1 MMRVR
6 LMEGL
11 LRVIDRAEWTTMTF
25 DPDLQVNVRALIDV
39 LQGRLV
45 VANADQWEDMK
56 EQIADVLEQ
65 FIAMQA
71 KTYDDG
77 K

>member
-1 MMRVR
+1 MRVR
-6 LMEGL
+6 FQEGL

-45 VANADQWEDMK
+45 VANSDQWEDMK

>member
-1 MMRVR
+1 M
-6 LMEGL
+6 
-11 LRVIDRAEWTTMTF
+11 IDRSEWTTMTF
-25 DPDLQVNVRALIDV
+25 DSALQVNVRALIDV

-71 KTYDDG
+71 ATYDDG

>member
-1 MMRVR
+1 
-6 LMEGL
+6 
-11 LRVIDRAEWTTMTF
+11 MTF
-25 DPDLQVNVRALIDV
+25 DSALQVNVRALIDV

-71 KTYDDG
+71 ATYDDG

>member
-1 MMRVR
+1 MRVR
-6 LMEGL
+6 LQEGL

-65 FIAMQA
+65 FIALQA

>member
-1 MMRVR
+1 MRVR
-6 LMEGL
+6 FQEGL

-25 DPDLQVNVRALIDV
+25 DPDLRVNVRALIDV

>member
-1 MMRVR
+1 MRVR
-6 LMEGL
+6 FQEGL

-39 LQGRLV
+39 LRGRLV

>member
-1 MMRVR
+1 MRVR
-6 LMEGL
+6 FQEGL

>member
-1 MMRVR
+1 MRVR
-6 LMEGL
+6 LQEGL

>member
-1 MMRVR
+1 
-6 LMEGL
+6 MEGL
-11 LRVIDRAEWTTMTF
+11 LTVIDRAEWTTMTF

-45 VANADQWEDMK
+45 VSSADQWEDMK

-65 FIAMQA
+65 FIALQV
-71 KTYDDG
+71 KSYDDG

>member
-1 MMRVR
+1 
-6 LMEGL
+6 
-11 LRVIDRAEWTTMTF
+11 MTF

>member
-1 MMRVR
+1 MRVR
-6 LMEGL
+6 FQEGL

-65 FIAMQA
+65 FIALQA

-77 K
+77 N

>member
-1 MMRVR
+1 MRVR
-6 LMEGL
+6 LQEGL

-65 FIAMQA
+65 FIAMQGR
-71 KTYDDG
+71 TYDDG

>member
-1 MMRVR
+1 MRVR
-6 LMEGL
+6 FQEGL

-65 FIAMQA
+65 FIALQA